1 VSSVALPRRGGRAGG
16 LGWLAV
22 LAIAIAFP
30 MLIGT
35 PYYVRIGIT
44 ALIFVTL
51 AVAFDLVVG
60 RIGALSLAQPLFYGF
75 GSYFAAIMSTNT
87 GLSFWVELLLGMAA
101 TALLAVLIGIPSF
114 RFSLHTFAIG
124 TLGFLTIGQ
133 LVALNWM
140 DVTRGTLCIIG
151 VEPMRI
157 PYPGGSFVASSLTA
171 QYFVILGIAAV
182 TVGGIWLLIRTRLG
196 LAFTGVR
203 DDPVLASARGLW
215 PTEFR
220 LAAFGLSGALSAAAG
235 IFAAHFQTVVCPSA
249 LDFAYTTALLIMVF
263 IGGRAS
269 LRGVVIAAIAFTVI
283 PELLRVTIEWRLAI
297 YGAILLIVVTTFPDG
312 VEHALSSGTKRTRRL
327 FGGKEKR

>member
-1 VSSVALPRRGGRAGG
+1 VSSLALPRGAAGG
-16 LGWLAV
+16 SGWIALLAAAAAYP
-22 LAIAIAFP
+22 L
-30 MLIGT
+30 LIGT
-35 PYYVRIGIT
+35 PYYVRLGIT
-44 ALIFVTL
+44 ALIFITL

-75 GSYFAAIMSTNT
+75 GSYFAAIMNTHTN
-87 GLSFWVELLLGMAA
+87 LSFWAELLLGAGA

-133 LVALNWM
+133 LIALNWM

-151 VEPMRI
+151 VEPMRM
-157 PYPGGSFVASSLTA
+157 PYPGGSFVASSLTQ
-171 QYFVILGIAAV
+171 QYFVILAIAAV
-182 TVGGIWLLIRTRLG
+182 TVGAVYLLIRTRLG

-220 LAAFGLSGALSAAAG
+220 LAAFGLSGAFSASAG
-235 IFAAHFQTVVCPSA
+235 VFAAHFQTVVCPSA
-249 LDFAYTTALLIMVF
+249 LDFTFMTALLIMVF

-269 LRGVVIAAIAFTVI
+269 LRGVVFAAVAFTVV
-283 PELLRVTIEWRLAI
+283 PEVLRVTVEWRLAI

-312 VEHALSSGTKRTRRL
+312 VEHVLTSSTQRARRFL
-327 FGGKEKR
+327 GRKEAP